1 MDDINLEK
9 YYKEIAFENQYKDAA
24 GFLRNKIH
32 MKMEK
37 PFSKNMHFEN
47 VLELGALFGN
57 HRKFVKHS
65 YDTYSETDLFI
76 KEKEIFKSENS
87 DVKRFKLDATELV
100 DIEDASVDRLIAT
113 CLIIHLEKPEKVL
126 KIWKRVV
133 KSGGYLSL
141 WVQCEPSILLNLSR
155 KFYSSK
161 RQKDFYNLL
170 YKEHINYYLRTE
182 FLVKQIFKDDELEIS
197 KFPFNKLNWNL
208 NLASIFT
215 IKIS

>member
-1 MDDINLEK
+1 MDEINLEK
-9 YYKEIAFENQYKDAA
+9 YYKEIALENQYKDAA

-37 PFSKNMHFEN
+37 PFSKNMHFGN

-76 KEKEIFKSENS
+76 KKKEIYKSENS
-87 DVKRFKLDATELV
+87 NLKRFKLDATQLI

-113 CLIIHLEKPEKVL
+113 CLIIHLEKPENVL
-126 KIWKRVV
+126 KNWKRVV

-155 KFYSSK
+155 KLYSSK
-161 RQKDFYNLL
+161 RQKDFYKIL
-170 YKEHINYYLRTE
+170 YKEHINYYLRIE
-182 FLVKQIFKDDELEIS
+182 FLVKQIFDGDEIEII

>member
-1 MDDINLEK
+1 MDEVNLEK
-9 YYKEIAFENQYKDAA
+9 YYKEAALESQYKDAA

-32 MKMEK
+32 KKMEK

-57 HRKFVKHS
+57 HHKFVKHS
-65 YDTYSETDLFI
+65 YDIYSETDIFI
-76 KEKEIFKSENS
+76 EKKEIYKSDNS
-87 DVKRFKLDATELV
+87 YVKRFKLDASQLT

-126 KIWKRVV
+126 KNWKRVV
-133 KSGGYLSL
+133 KSGGYISL

-161 RQKDFYNLL
+161 RQKDFYNIL
-170 YKEHINYYLRTE
+170 YKEHINYYLRIE
-182 FLVKQIFKDDELEIS
+182 FLVNQIFKDDEIKIS
-197 KFPFNKLNWNL
+197 KFPLNKFNWNL